1 MKVLVLGA
9 GQLARMMSL
18 AGTPLNLKVSA
29 YDVNSDTIV
38 DPVTQQQLGTGL
50 AQAIANADVITSE
63 FEHIPYPVQ
72 ELREAWVEVVY
83 EREGGE
89 GGRRVAWLG
98 WRASCQR
105 VCKGRQWLGV
115 GRQ

>member
-72 ELREAWVEVVY
+72 ELCQQS
-83 EREGGE
+83 GKFFPGE
-89 GGRRVAWLG
+89 TAIK
-98 WRASCQR
+98 A
-105 VCKGRQWLGV
+105 GV
-115 GRQ
+115 KHHQYHQYTTKTDSGLRISFTY